1 MNDIN
6 VHNMKYNK
14 EGLIKVLTG
23 QLGQVGGSGGG
34 GLVGV

>member
-1 MNDIN
+1 MSDIN

-14 EGLIKVLTG
+14 KGLIKVLTA

-34 GLVGV
+34 GLIGV